1 MHVDWVCWFFN
12 IFFIFF
18 FFCNHFDATEIE
30 SARMGARTRASDEN
44 RFEWVDYFVFFFLSG
59 IMYVVQHSTLNAVCI
74 ILFWRHWGEGELWD
88 ARFLIKLSRTVQC
101 YVLLIRCHG
110 DNTDK
115 NKIKMKPPFWILK
128 IVWTTTTPK
137 WDNTQRKTGNSAIR
151 QKKCNAPKKNNRNK
165 IITRLKK
172 SSFFAFGWNEIK
184 TLLVLLF
191 GVAVSTYGAVYI
203 SHMIFVYIQ
212 TKNSMHE
219 DNLKRIYIKCSQ
231 H

>member
-12 IFFIFF
+12 FFCIFF
-18 FFCNHFDATEIE
+18 FSVTILMPLRLKVRER
-30 SARMGARTRASDEN
+30 ARARERRKSI
-44 RFEWVDYFVFFFLSG
+44 WVGWLFRFFLSG

-74 ILFWRHWGEGELWD
+74 ILFWRHWGVGELWD
-88 ARFLIKLSRTVQC
+88 ARFLIELSRTVQC

-151 QKKCNAPKKNNRNK
+151 QKLHCITHRKK
-165 IITRLKK
+165 II
-172 SSFFAFGWNEIK
+172 E
-184 TLLVLLF
+184 
-191 GVAVSTYGAVYI
+191 
-203 SHMIFVYIQ
+203 
-212 TKNSMHE
+212 TK
-219 DNLKRIYIKCSQ
+219 
-231 H
+231 

>member
-1 MHVDWVCWFFN
+1 
-12 IFFIFF
+12 
-18 FFCNHFDATEIE
+18 
-30 SARMGARTRASDEN
+30 
-44 RFEWVDYFVFFFLSG
+44 
-59 IMYVVQHSTLNAVCI
+59 MYVVQHSTLNAVCI

-151 QKKCNAPKKNNRNK
+151 QKLYCTGKKKSKQNNYAIKK
-165 IITRLKK
+165 IIFFCIWLKWNK
-172 SSFFAFGWNEIK
+172 NIVSIAFRRWSFYIRCCVHFAHDLCIY
-184 TLLVLLF
+184 V
-191 GVAVSTYGAVYI
+191 
-203 SHMIFVYIQ
+203 Q

-219 DNLKRIYIKCSQ
+219 DNLKRIYIKRSQ